1 MYNTYNGILLSCA
14 HYLLLVSLSHPPLR
28 HLMLLVS
35 SGIHIFIHMIP
46 RQHSSASSSSSASIS
61 VSSASTLTSISTS
74 FFFFFFII
82 IIDRIWCVGCWML
95 YSFCDMKLKIKGK
108 ETPCRTYTSYV
119 ELFSWWITACGC
131 LLSSRL
137 SVYVVVVVPYIAW
150 NISFLFIF
158 SFLISYYYK
167 V

>member
-1 MYNTYNGILLSCA
+1 VI
-14 HYLLLVSLSHPPLR
+14 R
-28 HLMLLVS
+28 
-35 SGIHIFIHMIP
+35 GIHIFIHMCP

-82 IIDRIWCVGCWML
+82 IIDRIWCCGCWML
-95 YSFCDMKLKIKGK
+95 YSFCDMELKLKEK
-108 ETPCRTYTSYV
+108 EKPCRTYSSYV

-137 SVYVVVVVPYIAW
+137 SVYVVVVVP
-150 NISFLFIF
+150 NILHEIYLSCSF
-158 SFLISYYYK
+158 FLS
-167 V
+167 